1 MKHAPEKFGE
11 KLRLSLDE
19 KVSIEKIVI
28 ELPSGWNK
36 LDNEEVGWVFGEKY
50 RAKLMV
56 QTKRGK
62 ILKFQP
68 RNLIPTVSKKYFTPT
83 EELNC

>member
-36 LDNEEVGWVFGEKY
+36 LDNEEVGWVFG
-50 RAKLMV
+50 
-56 QTKRGK
+56 GK
-62 ILKFQP
+62 IPSETHGPNQAQKNLEISAEKFNP
-68 RNLIPTVSKKYFTPT
+68 NSK
-83 EELNC
+83 